1 MALTGAHPIPWQRHA
16 AQLLGERLPNGL
28 PAFPR
33 GVIVVPRRAGK
44 TRLLLAKGLATGA
57 GARYRRSFYASH
69 RRETAA
75 AMWVDDWFPWIE
87 DGPLARHI
95 KVVRG
100 KGGEALIWRRTR
112 SALRL
117 LPPDGDAMRTFSSQ
131 MAMLDEAREW
141 TVDQGEAAERGCFP
155 TQATGAAGGQTLIVS
170 SAGTAK
176 SGWLRRWVDLGRAA
190 ALEGRTDGI
199 AYIEYSAPPDADP
212 YDEATWWAAH
222 PGLGHHVNIE
232 ALRAD
237 AEVMS
242 PDGFACEYLG
252 WWAEQLVDTAL
263 IDAWTGRAADVDLAD
278 PIVFAVEVDEEREWC
293 DIVAVGGGGPDGG
306 IVVELIEHRP
316 HGPWVG
322 PRLAELA
329 ERWSPL
335 AIAYDR
341 GGPAAA
347 LGPELL
353 DVPARLVSLNTP
365 EVAAAAGWTYDAI
378 VHAGTVW
385 HRADEDLDAA
395 VVAVRRRRAGG
406 SWLVDRRQPGA
417 GPFIAATMAA
427 WVHRDGMHRPPGVS

>member
-16 AQLLGERLPNGL
+16 AQLLGERLPNGRL
-28 PAFPR
+28 AYQR

-57 GARYRRSFYASH
+57 GARHRRTFYASH

-75 AMWVDDWFPWIE
+75 AMWTDDWFPWIE

-100 KGGEALIWRRTR
+100 KGSEALIWRRTR
-112 SALRL
+112 STLRL
-117 LPPDGDAMRTFSSQ
+117 LPPDGDAMRSFASNL
-131 MAMLDEAREW
+131 AMLDEAREW
-141 TVDQGEAAERGCFP
+141 TVEQGAAAEAGIFP
-155 TQATGAAGGQTLIVS
+155 TQATGVGGQTLITS
-170 SAGTAK
+170 NSGTAK
-176 SGWLRRWVDLGRAA
+176 SAWLRQWVDRGRAA

-199 AYIEYSAPPDADP
+199 AYIEYAAPIGADP

-222 PGLGHHVNIE
+222 PGLGHHVLIE
-232 ALRAD
+232 AIRAD
-237 AEVMS
+237 AEDMT
-242 PDGFACEYLG
+242 PDTFAAEYLG
-252 WWAEQLVDTAL
+252 WWPETLIDSTLV
-263 IDAWTGRAADVDLAD
+263 DAWTAHAAGVDLAD
-278 PIVFAVEVDEEREWC
+278 PVVFAVEVDEEREWC
-293 DIVAVGGGGPDGG
+293 DIVAVGAGGPDGG
-306 IVVELIEHRP
+306 QVVELVERRP

-322 PRLAELA
+322 PRLAELV

-335 AIAYDR
+335 AVAYDR

-365 EVAAAAGWTYDAI
+365 EVAAAAGWWYDAI
-378 VHAGTVW
+378 TKAGTIW
-385 HRADEDLDAA
+385 HRADTDLDAA
-395 VVAVRRRRAGG
+395 ITAVRWRRAGG
-406 SWLVDRRQPGA
+406 SRLIDRRQPGS
-417 GPFIAATMAA
+417 GPAIASSLAA